1 MRRFIVAIATATALV
16 ACGGPSTPDFV
27 AKVAVSDMY
36 EVQAGK
42 LAAEKGQSEAIKSFG
57 QQMVEAHTK
66 TSEELLQIVKSK
78 DRKINVPAS
87 LDAKHEKML
96 SNLKDA
102 SPEDFDETYAEQQVD
117 AHQNAVDVFED
128 YASSGDDP
136 ELKQFAGK
144 TLPVIKHHLEDAK
157 KLPST

>member
-1 MRRFIVAIATATALV
+1 MRRFAFAILAGIVLA
-16 ACGGPSTPDFV
+16 ACGGSSTSGFV
-27 AKVAVSDMY
+27 EKVAVSDMY

-42 LAAEKGQSEAIKSFG
+42 LAAEKGQSDAIKSFG

-66 TSEELLQIVKSK
+66 TSEELLQILKSK
-78 DRKINVPAS
+78 DMKVNVPTS
-87 LDAKHEKML
+87 LDAKHQKML

-102 SPEDFDETYAEQQVD
+102 AAADFDETYAEQQVD
-117 AHQNAVDVFED
+117 AHQDAVDLFED
-128 YASSGDDP
+128 YASTGDNP

-144 TLPVIKHHLEDAK
+144 TLPVIKHHLEAAK